1 MIQRIIEQRRKD
13 LGGGF
18 EVGRVLPVR
27 GQRMVGPFIFFDH
40 IGPTTFPP
48 GIPEEI
54 DVRPHPHIGLSTVTY
69 LFAGEMM
76 HRDSVGSEQ
85 PIRPGEVNWMTAGR
99 GITHSERFEQARAHG
114 GPMHGIQSWVALP
127 DADEETD
134 PVFDHYPSEVLPELV
149 DGGLRARL
157 VAGTAWGLASPVR
170 THSPL
175 FYLHCELQP
184 GTRVEL
190 PDEHPEGRLRGHRRD
205 RSRRPTP
212 RGRHHAGVR
221 ARAGRAGRFGRPRP
235 GHVVGRRSGGPTLHR
250 LELRVLFQ
258 GADRA
263 GQGGLAG
270 RADEAPRPGRQGLD
284 SAPGGPRTDPTRG
297 HVLTYNRPCSNQPV
311 GEAGQT
317 RCRRR
322 KRP

>member
-157 VAGTAWGLASPVR
+157 VAGSAWGLASPVR

-190 PDEHPEGRLRGHRRD
+190 PDEHPERAAYVATGAIEVGGQRHEAGTMLVFAPGPVALAASGGPALVMLLGGDPVGQRFID
-205 RSRRPTP
+205 WNFVSSSRERIEQ
-212 RGRHHAGVR
+212 AK
-221 ARAGRAGRFGRPRP
+221 ADWRAGRMKLPDLDDKDWIPLP
-235 GHVVGRRSGGPTLHR
+235 GDPARTPP
-250 LELRVLFQ
+250 
-258 GADRA
+258 
-263 GQGGLAG
+263 
-270 RADEAPRPGRQGLD
+270 EAM
-284 SAPGGPRTDPTRG
+284 S
-297 HVLTYNRPCSNQPV
+297 
-311 GEAGQT
+311 
-317 RCRRR
+317 
-322 KRP
+322 